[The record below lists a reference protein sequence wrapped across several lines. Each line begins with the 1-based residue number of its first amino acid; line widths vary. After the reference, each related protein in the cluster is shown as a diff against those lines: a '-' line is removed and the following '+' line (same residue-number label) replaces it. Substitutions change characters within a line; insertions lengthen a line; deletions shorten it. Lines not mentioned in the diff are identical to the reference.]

1 MRLLTLAAVVATAY
15 AQSNPYQVNSL
26 PGAPALNCQCRNP
39 VTGGGLG

>member
-1 MRLLTLAAVVATAY
+1 MRLLALAAVATTAY

-39 VTGGGLG
+39 VMGGAIG